1 MGKKE
6 KKEKKESKGIWLLKA
21 LLAGYVVTGVLLM
34 ILALLL
40 YKIDLDEQ
48 KVTMG
53 IIATYVISTFA
64 GGFIMGK
71 LVEEQRFVWGLI
83 LGVIYFLLLFAVSFA
98 VNHQLQSNGTNLITT
113 LLLCAGGGMLG
124 GMVS

>member
-1 MGKKE
+1 MG

-53 IIATYVISTFA
+53 IIATYVISTFT

-124 GMVS
+124 GVVVN

>member
-1 MGKKE
+1 MG

-21 LLAGYVVTGVLLM
+21 LLAGYVVTGILLM

-48 KVTMG
+48 KVTVG
-53 IIATYVISTFA
+53 IVATYVISTFV

-71 LVEEQRFVWGLI
+71 LVEEQKFIWGLV
-83 LGVIYFLLLFAVSFA
+83 LGAIYFLLLFAVSFA
-98 VNHQLQSNGTNLITT
+98 VNHRLQSNGTNLVTT

>member
-1 MGKKE
+1 MG

-71 LVEEQRFVWGLI
+71 LVEEQRFVWGLV

>member
-1 MGKKE
+1 MG

-53 IIATYVISTFA
+53 IIATYVISTFT

-83 LGVIYFLLLFAVSFA
+83 LGVIYFLLLCAVSFA

>member
-1 MGKKE
+1 MG

>member
-1 MGKKE
+1 MG

-53 IIATYVISTFA
+53 IIATYVISTFT

>member
-1 MGKKE
+1 MG

-21 LLAGYVVTGVLLM
+21 LLAGYVVMGVLLM

-53 IIATYVISTFA
+53 IIATYVISTFT

>member
-6 KKEKKESKGIWLLKA
+6 KKDLKGIWLLKA
-21 LLAGYVVTGVLLM
+21 LLTGYVITGVLLM

-48 KVTMG
+48 KVTIG
-53 IIATYVISTFA
+53 IIATYIISTFA

-71 LVEEQRFVWGLI
+71 LVEKQKFIWGLV
-83 LGVIYFLLLFAVSFA
+83 LGVFYFLLLFIVSFM
-98 VNHQLQSNGTNLITT
+98 VNHQLQSNGTNLVTT
-113 LLLCAGGGMLG
+113 FLLCAGGGMLG
-124 GMVS
+124 GMLS

>member
-1 MGKKE
+1 MG

-53 IIATYVISTFA
+53 IIATYVISTFT
-64 GGFIMGK
+64 
-71 LVEEQRFVWGLI
+71 
-83 LGVIYFLLLFAVSFA
+83 GVIYFLLLFAVSFA

>member
-1 MGKKE
+1 MGKQEKE
-6 KKEKKESKGIWLLKA
+6 KTKGIWLLKA

-34 ILALLL
+34 LLALLL

-71 LVEEQRFVWGLI
+71 LVGEQRFVWGLI
-83 LGVIYFLLLFAVSFA
+83 LGVLYFLLLFAVSFA
-98 VNHQLQSNGTNLITT
+98 VNHRLQSNGTNLVTT

-124 GMVS
+124 EQWN

>member
-1 MGKKE
+1 VG

-53 IIATYVISTFA
+53 IIATYVISTFT

>member
-1 MGKKE
+1 MG

-21 LLAGYVVTGVLLM
+21 LLAVYVVTGVLLM

-53 IIATYVISTFA
+53 IIATYVISTFT

-83 LGVIYFLLLFAVSFA
+83 LGVMYFLLLFAVSFA

>member
-1 MGKKE
+1 MG

-53 IIATYVISTFA
+53 IIATYVISTFT

-113 LLLCAGGGMLG
+113 LLLCAGGGILG

>member
-1 MGKKE
+1 
-6 KKEKKESKGIWLLKA
+6 
-21 LLAGYVVTGVLLM
+21 M

-53 IIATYVISTFA
+53 IIATYVISTFT

>member
-1 MGKKE
+1 MG

-21 LLAGYVVTGVLLM
+21 LLAGYVVTGILLM

-48 KVTMG
+48 KVTVG
-53 IIATYVISTFA
+53 IVATYVISTFV

-71 LVEEQRFVWGLI
+71 LVEGQKFIWGLV

-98 VNHQLQSNGTNLITT
+98 VNHQLQSNGTNLVTT

>member
-1 MGKKE
+1 MG

-21 LLAGYVVTGVLLM
+21 LLAGYVVTGILLM

-48 KVTMG
+48 KVTVG
-53 IIATYVISTFA
+53 IVATYVISTFV

-71 LVEEQRFVWGLI
+71 LVEEQKFIWGLV

-98 VNHQLQSNGTNLITT
+98 GNHQLQSNGTNLVTT

>member
-1 MGKKE
+1 MG

-40 YKIDLDEQ
+40 YQIDLDER

-53 IIATYVISTFA
+53 IIATYVISTFT

>member
-6 KKEKKESKGIWLLKA
+6 KKDLKGIWLLKA
-21 LLAGYVVTGVLLM
+21 LLMAYAITGVLLM

-53 IIATYVISTFA
+53 IIATYIISTFV

-71 LVEEQRFVWGLI
+71 LVENQKFMWGLV
-83 LGVIYFLLLFAVSFA
+83 LGMIYFLLLFLVSFM
-98 VNHQLQSNGTNLITT
+98 VNHHLQNNGTNLMTT
-113 LLLCAGGGMLG
+113 FLLCAGGGMLG
-124 GMVS
+124 GMLS

>member
-6 KKEKKESKGIWLLKA
+6 KEKSKGIWLLKA

-53 IIATYVISTFA
+53 IIATYVVSTFA

-71 LVEEQRFVWGLI
+71 LVEEQKFVWGLI

-98 VNHQLQSNGTNLITT
+98 VNHQLQSNGTNLVTT

>member
-1 MGKKE
+1 MG

-53 IIATYVISTFA
+53 IIATYFISTLT
-64 GGFIMGK
+64 GGFIM
-71 LVEEQRFVWGLI
+71 
-83 LGVIYFLLLFAVSFA
+83 
-98 VNHQLQSNGTNLITT
+98 
-113 LLLCAGGGMLG
+113 
-124 GMVS
+124 

>member
-1 MGKKE
+1 MGKR
-6 KKEKKESKGIWLLKA
+6 EKKESKGIWLLKA
-21 LLAGYVVTGVLLM
+21 LLAGYVVTGILLM
-34 ILALLL
+34 LLALLL

-53 IIATYVISTFA
+53 IIATYVVSTFA

-71 LVEEQRFVWGLI
+71 LVEEQKFIWGLI
-83 LGVIYFLLLFAVSFA
+83 LGIVYFLLLFAVSFA
-98 VNHQLQSNGTNLITT
+98 VNHRLQSNGTNLVTT

>member
-1 MGKKE
+1 MG

-21 LLAGYVVTGVLLM
+21 LLAGYVVTGILLM

-48 KVTMG
+48 KVTVG
-53 IIATYVISTFA
+53 IVATYVISTFV

-71 LVEEQRFVWGLI
+71 LVEEQKFIWGLV

-98 VNHQLQSNGTNLITT
+98 VNHRLQSNGTNLVTT

>member
-1 MGKKE
+1 MGKQEKE
-6 KKEKKESKGIWLLKA
+6 KTKGIWLLKA

-34 ILALLL
+34 LLALLL

-64 GGFIMGK
+64 GGFLMGK
-71 LVEEQRFVWGLI
+71 LVGEQRFVWGLI
-83 LGVIYFLLLFAVSFA
+83 LGVLYFLLLFAVS
-98 VNHQLQSNGTNLITT
+98 LQSITDCRAMELI
-113 LLLCAGGGMLG
+113 L
-124 GMVS
+124 

>member
-1 MGKKE
+1 MG

-40 YKIDLDEQ
+40 DKIDLDEQ

>member
-1 MGKKE
+1 MG

-21 LLAGYVVTGVLLM
+21 LLAGYVVTGILLM

-48 KVTMG
+48 KVTVG
-53 IIATYVISTFA
+53 IVATYVISTFV

-71 LVEEQRFVWGLI
+71 LVEEQKFIWGLV

-98 VNHQLQSNGTNLITT
+98 VNHQLQSNGTNLVTT

>member
-1 MGKKE
+1 MG

-53 IIATYVISTFA
+53 IIATYVISTFT

-71 LVEEQRFVWGLI
+71 LVEEQLFVWGLI

>member
-6 KKEKKESKGIWLLKA
+6 KKEAKGIWLLKA
-21 LLAGYVVTGVLLM
+21 LLAGYVVTGILLM

-48 KVTMG
+48 KVTVG
-53 IIATYVISTFA
+53 IVATYVISTFV

-71 LVEEQRFVWGLI
+71 LVEEQKFIWGLV

-98 VNHQLQSNGTNLITT
+98 VNHQLQSNGTNLVTT

>member
-1 MGKKE
+1 MG

-53 IIATYVISTFA
+53 IIATYVISTFT

-124 GMVS
+124 FMTLTV

>member
-1 MGKKE
+1 MG

-21 LLAGYVVTGVLLM
+21 LLAGYVVTGILLM

-48 KVTMG
+48 KVTVG
-53 IIATYVISTFA
+53 IVATYVISTFV

-71 LVEEQRFVWGLI
+71 LVEEQKFIWGLV
-83 LGVIYFLLLFAVSFA
+83 LGAIYFLLLFAVSFA
-98 VNHQLQSNGTNLITT
+98 VNHQLQSNGTNLVTT

>member
-1 MGKKE
+1 MG

-53 IIATYVISTFA
+53 IIATYVISTFT

-83 LGVIYFLLLFAVSFA
+83 LGVIYFLLLFAVFFA

>member
-1 MGKKE
+1 MG

-53 IIATYVISTFA
+53 IIATYVISTFT

-98 VNHQLQSNGTNLITT
+98 VNHQCNKQFIS
-113 LLLCAGGGMLG
+113 LLLSKSLK
-124 GMVS
+124 

>member
-1 MGKKE
+1 
-6 KKEKKESKGIWLLKA
+6 
-21 LLAGYVVTGVLLM
+21 M

>member
-1 MGKKE
+1 MG

-53 IIATYVISTFA
+53 IIATYVISTFT

-83 LGVIYFLLLFAVSFA
+83 LGVMYFLLLFAVSFA

>member
-1 MGKKE
+1 MG

-21 LLAGYVVTGVLLM
+21 LLAGYVVTGILLM

-40 YKIDLDEQ
+40 DKIDLDEQ
-48 KVTMG
+48 KVTVG
-53 IIATYVISTFA
+53 IVATYVISTFV

-71 LVEEQRFVWGLI
+71 LVEEQKFIWGLV

-98 VNHQLQSNGTNLITT
+98 VNHQLQSNGTNLVTT

>member
-1 MGKKE
+1 MG

-21 LLAGYVVTGVLLM
+21 LLAGYVVTGILLM
-34 ILALLL
+34 ILVLLL

-48 KVTMG
+48 KVTVG
-53 IIATYVISTFA
+53 IVATYVISTFV

-71 LVEEQRFVWGLI
+71 LVEEQKFIWGLV

-98 VNHQLQSNGTNLITT
+98 VNHQLQSNGTNLVTT

>member
-1 MGKKE
+1 MG

-21 LLAGYVVTGVLLM
+21 LLAGYVVTGILLM

-48 KVTMG
+48 KVTVG
-53 IIATYVISTFA
+53 IVATYVISTFV

-71 LVEEQRFVWGLI
+71 LVEEQKFIWGLV

-98 VNHQLQSNGTNLITT
+98 VNHQLQSNGTNLVRT